1 VAGSRSCSEP
11 SIRTPCV
18 PDAEVTRQDGK
29 VARQDA
35 EVARQD
41 AEVARQDAEVTRR
54 REMVAAFLAA
64 AREGDFEAL
73 LAISVWCLA
82 DSGPLGARGQRVQAP
97 GSSGIALARTTFE

>member
-35 EVARQD
+35 EVARQH
-41 AEVARQDAEVTRR
+41 AEVARR